1 VLGRHRHRIVGD
13 VVEFESTGD
22 FTLTDLARLNELQ
35 RQIEQRFDYSL
46 IYVNNIEPGYL
57 AADVRRQAVANN
69 RDPQRRPW
77 SLAMIGV
84 RGAKGLLAR
93 AGPAPDRPGH
103 PVGFGSRSAGS
114 PIRNRGRGPRLVGSR
129 AQPPSPGPQPTR
141 LAPAVAPAMGAGGE
155 SAPRPTAVPWRPLR
169 HKSTRCQITTTSR
182 STAPVRAQDRRQYR

>member
-1 VLGRHRHRIVGD
+1 MLPRGRCVVDLAYPQRKLTASWKGPERKKLAIESLLKSQPMDSSDWTVLGRHRHRIVGD

-93 AGPAPDRPGH
+93 AALLLTARAIQLASGRDLPVRLFETEAEARAWLDQERSRHRQGLNRPG
-103 PVGFGSRSAGS
+103 
-114 PIRNRGRGPRLVGSR
+114 
-129 AQPPSPGPQPTR
+129 
-141 LAPAVAPAMGAGGE
+141 
-155 SAPRPTAVPWRPLR
+155 
-169 HKSTRCQITTTSR
+169 
-182 STAPVRAQDRRQYR
+182 